1 MASQFEM
8 LIAGVSIITMTICM
22 GLYTIVYGTF
32 ATYLFPLLQAY
43 TPPGQW
49 VALGGPFIVMGLQ
62 SFIWLMI
69 ILAEVLVFVN
79 LWVVASHQV
88 SYSQGGF

>member
-8 LIAGVSIITMTICM
+8 LIAGISIITMTLCM

-32 ATYLFPLLQAY
+32 ATYLFPLLEAY

-62 SFIWLMI
+62 AFIWMMI

-79 LWVVASHQV
+79 LWVVASHQT
-88 SYSQGGF
+88 SYQGGF